1 MSDAEIHRRENS
13 AVSSLGEALEKAGL
27 QLSPG
32 SRLERVLI
40 DSKFEV
46 SASRVFSEWLS
57 EVAKNPSGQTIEEHL
72 DRLKTALSPFLV
84 EFQNSRT
91 THDFLEDTLAK
102 AGKSS
107 VRKFIDDPFD

>member
-1 MSDAEIHRRENS
+1 MSDAEIHRRESS
-13 AVSSLGEALEKAGL
+13 AVFSLGEALEKAGM
-27 QLSPG
+27 QPPPG
-32 SRLERVLI
+32 GWLEGVLI
-40 DSKFEV
+40 DSKFKV

-57 EVAKNPSGQTIEEHL
+57 EVVKNPSGQTIEEHL

-91 THDFLEDTLAK
+91 THDFLEDTLTK

-107 VRKFIDDPFD
+107 ERKFIDDPFD